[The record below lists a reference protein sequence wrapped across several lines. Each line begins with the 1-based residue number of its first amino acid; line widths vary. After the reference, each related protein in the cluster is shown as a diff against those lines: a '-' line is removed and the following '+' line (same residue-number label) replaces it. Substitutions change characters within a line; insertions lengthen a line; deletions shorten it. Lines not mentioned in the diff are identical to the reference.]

1 VLPFSDGNSYV
12 TTVDTGV
19 IVNKMIKANI
29 NGISMFTTLKEI
41 EINEI

>member
-1 VLPFSDGNSYV
+1 VLPFLDGKRDD

-19 IVNKMIKANI
+19 TFNKMIKANI
-29 NGISMFTTLKEI
+29 NVISMFTTLKEI

>member
-1 VLPFSDGNSYV
+1 VLPYPDGNRD
-12 TTVDTGV
+12 DTGV
-19 IVNKMIKANI
+19 IFNKVIKANI